1 MRKLPVVVPAV
12 LVLIALPAPSQARV
26 DPVVPLDPFPAA
38 PDTCVVP
45 AADLVR
51 GPCSPLRAPDR
62 SRGTACNLPVVY
74 LGGRP
79 GPCPDPQAPP
89 ESRIVPLR
97 LSR

>member
-1 MRKLPVVVPAV
+1 VSKLLVAVPAV
-12 LVLIALPAPSQARV
+12 LVLIALPAPSQAQV
-26 DPVVPLDPFPAA
+26 EPVVPLDPFPAA

-45 AADLVR
+45 AADPV
-51 GPCSPLRAPDR
+51 GVPCSPFRAPER
-62 SRGTACNLPVVY
+62 SRGTACNLPVIY

-89 ESRIVPLR
+89 EGQIVPLE